1 VFCGV
6 KVAIIIEKVYL
17 IMVEILQNKNAATR
31 FQILV
36 EIATSGPGIQQKSI
50 AVKLGVTPQAISDYI
65 RQLVKEGLVVSTG
78 RSNYKVSPM
87 GVNWMLKILRELR
100 SYASLVEQAVTNI
113 TVCAAIAESDV
124 NQGQAVGLRMKDG
137 LLFAT
142 ARTDSGARGIAVSSV
157 KRGEDVDVSQIE
169 GLVEL
174 TRGMVTILQV
184 PSIQRGGSRQV
195 DLELLKSHAAN
206 NQQVGAIGIEAL
218 VSLRRIDIE
227 PRYLYGVT
235 EAAIEAAQCGL
246 SFVIV
251 CTDDA
256 IPGLIKRLQQEE
268 GLSYELID
276 LRLKKT

>member
-1 VFCGV
+1 
-6 KVAIIIEKVYL
+6 
-17 IMVEILQNKNAATR
+17 MVEILQNKNAATR

-50 AVKLGVTPQAISDYI
+50 AVKLGLTPQAISDYI
-65 RQLVKEGLVVSTG
+65 RQLVNEDLVISTARSHYRVST
-78 RSNYKVSPM
+78 K

-100 SYASLVEQAVTNI
+100 DYASMVEQAVTNI
-113 TVCAAIAESDV
+113 TVCAAIAESDI
-124 NQGQAVGLRMKDG
+124 NQGQAVGLKMKDG

-142 ARTDSGARGIAVSSV
+142 SQTKSGARGIAVSSV
-157 KRGEDVDVSQIE
+157 RRGEDVDVASIE

-174 TRGMVTILQV
+174 TRGRVTILQV
-184 PSIQRGGSRQV
+184 PSIQKGGSRQV
-195 DLELLKSHAAN
+195 DLKLLKVQVSPS
-206 NQQVGAIGIEAL
+206 QQVGAIGIEAL

-235 EAAIEAAQCGL
+235 EAAIEAARCGL
-246 SFVIV
+246 SFTVV

-268 GLSYELID
+268 ELSYELID
-276 LRLKKT
+276 LRLKKSR